1 LRAILLLALL
11 VLLAGPVG
19 PYSFPGTLH
28 SVSAALSMPNP
39 EYTLQ
44 ANFNGWNFSQ
54 SSSTNPTIVSSFLF
68 SGQILT
74 ANAYVVDGLTHSL
87 AYYQPGTQPLQVSQF
102 DICGPA
108 NTCLAMVSLP
118 PSTPGA
124 LQFAFSSAS
133 TFELY
138 CQFHPFQMHGKVFV
152 YRSPD
157 TNGDHAVNIID
168 LVAVALV
175 FGDNSTSSGFRP
187 SSDLNR
193 DNVVNIVDLVVVAV
207 NFGRTV

>member
-1 LRAILLLALL
+1 
-11 VLLAGPVG
+11 
-19 PYSFPGTLH
+19 
-28 SVSAALSMPNP
+28 MPNP

-54 SSSTNPTIVSSFLF
+54 PSGTNPTIVSSFLF
-68 SGQILT
+68 PGQILT

-108 NTCLAMVSLP
+108 NTCLAQVSLP
-118 PSTPGA
+118 PSTTPSTPGT

-138 CQFHPFQMHGKVFV
+138 CQLHAFQMHGKVFV

-175 FGDNSTSSGFRP
+175 FGTNSTSSGFRP